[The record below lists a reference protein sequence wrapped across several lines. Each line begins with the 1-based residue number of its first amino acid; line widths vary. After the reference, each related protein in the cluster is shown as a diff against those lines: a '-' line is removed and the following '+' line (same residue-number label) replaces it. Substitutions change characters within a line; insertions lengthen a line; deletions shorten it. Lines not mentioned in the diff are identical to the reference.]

1 MPMEIDEPT
10 FRRMAE
16 LFDFDLD
23 ASRVALRGGRPIGLV
38 NLGVREPTGWIG
50 GMGVVP
56 DERRRGIGELLM
68 RAVHSA
74 ARERGVRE
82 SLLEVIDSERSG
94 DRAVREA
101 RLRPRARPRAVAA

>member
-1 MPMEIDEPT
+1 MSIAVVPSSGYTHAELAELFTASFEGYAMPMEIDEPT

-50 GMGVVP
+50 GMGSSP
-56 DERRRGIGELLM
+56 T
-68 RAVHSA
+68 SA
-74 ARERGVRE
+74 G
-82 SLLEVIDSERSG
+82 
-94 DRAVREA
+94 
-101 RLRPRARPRAVAA
+101 AASASC